1 MKLKVLL
8 VTTSRA
14 DFGLLTPL
22 FRELQ
27 SRPEF
32 DPHWCVTG
40 SHLSHEHGYT
50 AQLIEKDGFVIS
62 GKVEINP
69 LRHDASGTLAA
80 LAEGLKGF
88 DQTILELKPDLMVV
102 LGDRF
107 ELLAAC
113 SAALLHRLPIAHI
126 HGGETTE
133 GAIDEAIRHG
143 VTKMAT
149 LHFPSLEAYRQRILS
164 MGEAPDRV
172 FAVGALGV
180 DGITQVKPMSL
191 EELQALTGLDFTRKI
206 ALFTFHPVTLDGE
219 EEALRQISEVLDA
232 VLVQDFVTLATLPN
246 ADPGSD
252 PLART
257 LTEAAQAHPERLV
270 LRSSLGQ
277 RGYLSAMGRA
287 ALMVGNSSSG
297 VIETPSFGLPTLDI
311 GDRQKGR
318 FRPAN
323 VLHVDCRLEAILAG
337 LAKVQDPEF
346 VGACKQLKSPFGDG
360 HAAQKIALGLL
371 AFLEPLLYHKGQ
383 LLKKSFFPLT

>member
-22 FRELQ
+22 FQELQ

-40 SHLSHEHGYT
+40 SHLSQAHGYT
-50 AQLIEKDGFVIS
+50 AQLIEKEGFVIS

-69 LRHDASGTLAA
+69 AKHDASGTLEA
-80 LAEGLKGF
+80 LAEGLRGF
-88 DQTILELKPDLMVV
+88 DRMIQGLKPDLMVV

-133 GAIDEAIRHG
+133 GAMDEAIRHA
-143 VTKMAT
+143 VTKMST
-149 LHFPSLEAYRQRILS
+149 LHFPSLEAYRQRILN

-180 DGITQVKPMSL
+180 DGIIKVEPMSL
-191 EELQALTGLDFTRKI
+191 EELKALTGLDFTKKI

-232 VLVQDFVTLATLPN
+232 LLVQDFVTLATLPN

-252 PLART
+252 PIARK
-257 LTEAAQAHPERLV
+257 LTEVAQAHPEKLV
-270 LRSSLGQ
+270 LRASLGQ

-318 FRPAN
+318 FRPEN
-323 VLHVDCRLEAILAG
+323 VIHVDCRLEDILAG
-337 LAKVQDPEF
+337 LAQVLEPGF
-346 VGACKQLKSPFGDG
+346 VARCKTLKSPFGDG
-360 HAAQKIALGLL
+360 HAAQKIATTLA
-371 AFLEPLLYHKGQ
+371 AFLEPLLLHKGQ
-383 LLKKSFFPLT
+383 LLKKSFYPLA